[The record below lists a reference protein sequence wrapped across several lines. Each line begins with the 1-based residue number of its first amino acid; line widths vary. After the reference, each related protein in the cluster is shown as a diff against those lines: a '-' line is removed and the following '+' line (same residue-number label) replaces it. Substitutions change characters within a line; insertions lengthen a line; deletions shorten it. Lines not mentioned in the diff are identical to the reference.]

1 VVEQKH
7 GFNKS
12 TVALFFQD
20 KLITLALTFGLS
32 LPILAIV
39 VWLIRLGGEY
49 FYFYVWLFLFFVSII
64 LMTVYPTLIAPLF
77 NKYMKLEEGE
87 VKTAIEALAKKVSFP
102 LTQVFQVDGSK
113 RSAHSNAYFYGF
125 FKNKVRLY

>member
-1 VVEQKH
+1 MVEQKH